1 MNSQASIGATIV
13 FCMAGCWALPEPPKE
28 KLMIKLTDEFVE
40 MLHEDSL
47 SSWKAVDTT
56 DLTLPPIPI
65 YKVPVYPP
73 AGRKATLL
81 DTVTVK
87 AIITKR
93 GNVKRAWIVSST
105 NEYFNKAVLKAI
117 VQWRFQ
123 PALLHGVPVDTLMTL
138 PIGLKVSD
146 LD

>member
-1 MNSQASIGATIV
+1 V
-13 FCMAGCWALPEPPKE
+13 PEPPKE
-28 KLMIKLTDEFVE
+28 KLKIRLTDEFVE
-40 MLHEDSL
+40 MVQEDSL
-47 SSWKAVDTT
+47 SSWSAVDTT
-56 DLTLPPIPI
+56 DLNLPPIPI

-73 AGRKATLL
+73 AGRTASDL
-81 DTVTVK
+81 DTVTVR

-105 NEYFNKAVLKAI
+105 NNYFNKATLKAV

-123 PALLHGVPVDTLMTL
+123 PALRHGVPVDTLMTL
-138 PIGLKVSD
+138 PIGLNVSG